1 MLVRIISV
9 TFNSAYGGFDDTELR
24 NFIKDIEVISITDH
38 LFVRNEIPY
47 LTLIVKY
54 FPLRQEANPK
64 LVPQGRRDEEW
75 RRIISESDM
84 GLFNLLRDWRSK
96 QSKKEGLPPY
106 VLFTNKEL
114 AQIVKDRPQSLAE
127 LAKIDGI
134 GKAKI
139 EKYGAAILGISKIN
153 IPGSAPNPATSPA
166 PTPTPT
172 PTIPENQ
179 EYLFKD

>member
-1 MLVRIISV
+1 MLVKIISMA
-9 TFNSAYGGFDDTELR
+9 FNSAAGGFNDTELR
-24 NFIKDIEVISITDH
+24 DFIKDIEVISITDH

-54 FPLRQEANPK
+54 FPIRQEVNPK
-64 LVPQGRRDEEW
+64 LAPQGKRDESW
-75 RRIISESDM
+75 RGGLSEADM

-114 AQIVKDRPQSLAE
+114 AQIVKQRPQSLTE
-127 LAKIDGI
+127 LGKIDGI

-139 EKYGAAILGISKIN
+139 EKYGDAVLLISKID
-153 IPGSAPNPATSPA
+153 
-166 PTPTPT
+166 PTKNE
-172 PTIPENQ
+172 TIP
-179 EYLFKD
+179 KDNTPPTDKQQDLKLEVE

>member
-1 MLVRIISV
+1 MLVKIISV

-38 LFVRNEIPY
+38 MFVRNEIPY

-54 FPLRQEANPK
+54 FPLRREANPK
-64 LVPQGRRDEEW
+64 LAPQGKRDEPW
-75 RRIISESDM
+75 RQNLSETDM

-114 AQIVKDRPQSLAE
+114 AQIVKDRPQSLAD

-139 EKYGAAILGISKIN
+139 EKYGTAILDISNVGIPPSSTTPVPAPIAN
-153 IPGSAPNPATSPA
+153 PNPET
-166 PTPTPT
+166 
-172 PTIPENQ
+172 Q
-179 EYLFKD
+179 DDLFKD